1 MPLFTR
7 VRSWYQK
14 AAAPNSD
21 LSSILDTIQEKV
33 SESGF
38 AGMLSYTVCI
48 VEDSAECA
56 AALID
61 KVAASPFS
69 EGFEVHEMASRAELE
84 YFVSEGHAVDILI
97 TDINLGTD
105 AADGISTVRDLFPVG
120 SKTQVIYATGYIEYC
135 TPVYETQHVYFLV
148 KPVRQ
153 SALDDALKKALE
165 NLAGQ
170 STQGSEAKRAG
181 RGARAD
187 VPPESSPCALTFNVR
202 GRTIVVDADRIE
214 YLESERRKLRLHTDG
229 GVMEVYCSLADAQAM
244 LPEGFVRCHKSFV
257 VNLADVVEI
266 GKDDILAKSGSR
278 VPMSQKRRHEV
289 KEALLDYLKAR
300 A

>member
-7 VRSWYQK
+7 MRSWYQK
-14 AAAPNSD
+14 AAALNSD
-21 LSSILDTIQEKV
+21 LSGILDTIQEEV

-38 AGMLSYTVCI
+38 AGMPSYTVCI
-48 VEDSAECA
+48 VEDNAECA

-69 EGFEVHEMASRAELE
+69 EGFEVREMTSRAELE
-84 YFVSEGHAVDILI
+84 SFVSEGHAVDILI

-105 AADGISTVRDLFPVG
+105 AADGISMVRDLFPVG

-148 KPVRQ
+148 KPIRQ

-170 STQGSEAKRAG
+170 STQEDEAKRAG
-181 RGARAD
+181 RDARTD
-187 VPPESSPCALTFNVR
+187 VPPEVVPLRAHVQCARADDR
-202 GRTIVVDADRIE
+202 GRCR
-214 YLESERRKLRLHTDG
+214 LRRVSGKRA
-229 GVMEVYCSLADAQAM
+229 SQIALAY
-244 LPEGFVRCHKSFV
+244 R
-257 VNLADVVEI
+257 
-266 GKDDILAKSGSR
+266 
-278 VPMSQKRRHEV
+278 
-289 KEALLDYLKAR
+289 
-300 A
+300 

>member
-14 AAAPNSD
+14 AAAPCSD

-38 AGMLSYTVCI
+38 AGMPSYTVCI
-48 VEDSAECA
+48 VEDNAECA

-105 AADGISTVRDLFPVG
+105 AADGISMVRDLFPAG

-153 SALDDALKKALE
+153 SAFDDALNMDARDASVVLR
-165 NLAGQ
+165 
-170 STQGSEAKRAG
+170 SEAALSAASPLCDPPHCRAIG
-181 RGARAD
+181 RRVGWMQWTC
-187 VPPESSPCALTFNVR
+187 SS
-202 GRTIVVDADRIE
+202 
-214 YLESERRKLRLHTDG
+214 
-229 GVMEVYCSLADAQAM
+229 
-244 LPEGFVRCHKSFV
+244 
-257 VNLADVVEI
+257 
-266 GKDDILAKSGSR
+266 
-278 VPMSQKRRHEV
+278 
-289 KEALLDYLKAR
+289 
-300 A
+300 

>member
-1 MPLFTR
+1 M
-7 VRSWYQK
+7 RSWYQK

-21 LSSILDTIQEKV
+21 LSSILDTTQEKV

-38 AGMLSYTVCI
+38 AGMPSCTVCI
-48 VEDSAECA
+48 VEDNAECA

-105 AADGISTVRDLFPVG
+105 AADGISMVRDLFPAG
-120 SKTQVIYATGYIEYC
+120 SKTQAIYATGYIEYC

-153 SALDDALKKALE
+153 SAFDDALNLDARDALVV
-165 NLAGQ
+165 LH
-170 STQGSEAKRAG
+170 SEA
-181 RGARAD
+181 
-187 VPPESSPCALTFNVR
+187 ALT
-202 GRTIVVDADRIE
+202 AASPLCEPAALSSDR
-214 YLESERRKLRLHTDG
+214 
-229 GVMEVYCSLADAQAM
+229 A
-244 LPEGFVRCHKSFV
+244 
-257 VNLADVVEI
+257 
-266 GKDDILAKSGSR
+266 
-278 VPMSQKRRHEV
+278 
-289 KEALLDYLKAR
+289 
-300 A
+300 

>member
-1 MPLFTR
+1 MP
-7 VRSWYQK
+7 
-14 AAAPNSD
+14 
-21 LSSILDTIQEKV
+21 
-33 SESGF
+33 
-38 AGMLSYTVCI
+38 SYTVCI
-48 VEDSAECA
+48 VEDNAECA

-61 KVAASPFS
+61 GVAASPFS
-69 EGFEVHEMASRAELE
+69 EGLVIHEMASRAELE
-84 YFVSEGHAVDILI
+84 SFVSEGRAIDILI

-105 AADGISTVRDLFPVG
+105 AADGISMVRDLFPTG

-148 KPVRQ
+148 KPIRQ

-170 STQGSEAKRAG
+170 STQGSEAKRAS

-187 VPPESSPCALTFNVR
+187 VPPKLSPCALAFNVR
-202 GRTIVVDADRIE
+202 GRTIVVDADCIE

-229 GVMEVYCSLADAQAM
+229 NVMEVYCSLADAQAM

-266 GKDDILAKSGSR
+266 GKDDILVKSGAR
-278 VPMSQKRRHEV
+278 VPMSQKRRHGV
-289 KEALLDYLKAR
+289 KEALLDYLKVR

>member
-1 MPLFTR
+1 MP
-7 VRSWYQK
+7 
-14 AAAPNSD
+14 
-21 LSSILDTIQEKV
+21 
-33 SESGF
+33 
-38 AGMLSYTVCI
+38 SYTVCI
-48 VEDSAECA
+48 VEDNAECA

-105 AADGISTVRDLFPVG
+105 AADGISMVRDLFPVG

-153 SALDDALKKALE
+153 STLDDALKKALE

-170 STQGSEAKRAG
+170 STQGDEAKRAG

-187 VPPESSPCALTFNVR
+187 VPPEVVPLRAHIQCARSNDR
-202 GRTIVVDADRIE
+202 GRR
-214 YLESERRKLRLHTDG
+214 RLHRVFGKRTP
-229 GVMEVYCSLADAQAM
+229 QAAIA
-244 LPEGFVRCHKSFV
+244 H
-257 VNLADVVEI
+257 
-266 GKDDILAKSGSR
+266 
-278 VPMSQKRRHEV
+278 
-289 KEALLDYLKAR
+289 
-300 A
+300 

>member
-1 MPLFTR
+1 MP
-7 VRSWYQK
+7 
-14 AAAPNSD
+14 
-21 LSSILDTIQEKV
+21 
-33 SESGF
+33 
-38 AGMLSYTVCI
+38 SYTVCI
-48 VEDSAECA
+48 VEDNAECA
-56 AALID
+56 AAFID
-61 KVAASPFS
+61 KVAASSFS

-105 AADGISTVRDLFPVG
+105 AADGISMVRDLFPAG

-135 TPVYETQHVYFLV
+135 TLVYETQHVYFLV

-170 STQGSEAKRAG
+170 STQGGEAKRAG
-181 RGARAD
+181 RGAHTD
-187 VPPESSPCALTFNVR
+187 VPPKSFPCALTFNVR

-278 VPMSQKRRHEV
+278 VPMSQKRRYEV

>member
-1 MPLFTR
+1 MP
-7 VRSWYQK
+7 
-14 AAAPNSD
+14 
-21 LSSILDTIQEKV
+21 
-33 SESGF
+33 
-38 AGMLSYTVCI
+38 SYTVCI
-48 VEDSAECA
+48 VEDNVECA
-56 AALID
+56 TALID

-69 EGFEVHEMASRAELE
+69 EGLVVHEMASRAELE
-84 YFVSEGHAVDILI
+84 SFVSEGHAIDILI

-105 AADGISTVRDLFPVG
+105 AADGISMVRDLFPEG

-148 KPVRQ
+148 KPIRQ

-165 NLAGQ
+165 NLAGKN
-170 STQGSEAKRAG
+170 TQDAQEGK
-181 RGARAD
+181 GARAD
-187 VPPESSPCALTFNVR
+187 VPPKSSPCSLTFNVR
-202 GRTIVVDADRIE
+202 GRTIVVDADCLE

-229 GVMEVYCSLADAQAM
+229 SVVEVYCSLAEAQDM

-266 GKDDILAKSGSR
+266 GKDDILVKSGSR

>member
-1 MPLFTR
+1 MP
-7 VRSWYQK
+7 
-14 AAAPNSD
+14 
-21 LSSILDTIQEKV
+21 
-33 SESGF
+33 
-38 AGMLSYTVCI
+38 SYTVCI
-48 VEDSAECA
+48 VEDNAECA

-61 KVAASPFS
+61 RVAASPFS
-69 EGFEVHEMASRAELE
+69 EGLVIHEMASRAELE
-84 YFVSEGHAVDILI
+84 SFVSEGRAIDILI

-105 AADGISTVRDLFPVG
+105 AADGISMVRDLFPTG
-120 SKTQVIYATGYIEYC
+120 SKTQVIYATGYIKYC

-148 KPVRQ
+148 KPIRQ

-170 STQGSEAKRAG
+170 NARDEQAEQVGQS
-181 RGARAD
+181 ARAD
-187 VPPESSPCALTFNVR
+187 VPLKLSPCALAFNVR

-266 GKDDILAKSGSR
+266 GKDDILVKSGER

-289 KEALLDYLKAR
+289 KEALLDYLKVR

>member
-21 LSSILDTIQEKV
+21 LSSILDTTQEKV

-38 AGMLSYTVCI
+38 AGMPSYTVCI
-48 VEDSAECA
+48 VEDNAECA
-56 AALID
+56 AAFID

-105 AADGISTVRDLFPVG
+105 AADGISMVRDLFPAG

-153 SALDDALKKALE
+153 SAFDDALKKALE

-170 STQGSEAKRAG
+170 NVQDGQTEQVG
-181 RGARAD
+181 RGAHTD
-187 VPPESSPCALTFNVR
+187 VPPRSRSPAHSRSMCVVGRLWSTPIASSIWKASAASCGCTPTAVLWKCTARSQMLRPCCPKDSC
-202 GRTIVVDADRIE
+202 DAI
-214 YLESERRKLRLHTDG
+214 
-229 GVMEVYCSLADAQAM
+229 
-244 LPEGFVRCHKSFV
+244 
-257 VNLADVVEI
+257 
-266 GKDDILAKSGSR
+266 
-278 VPMSQKRRHEV
+278 
-289 KEALLDYLKAR
+289 R
-300 A
+300 ASW

>member
-1 MPLFTR
+1 MP
-7 VRSWYQK
+7 
-14 AAAPNSD
+14 
-21 LSSILDTIQEKV
+21 
-33 SESGF
+33 
-38 AGMLSYTVCI
+38 SYTVCI
-48 VEDSAECA
+48 VEDNAECA

-61 KVAASPFS
+61 RVAASPFS
-69 EGFEVHEMASRAELE
+69 EGLVIHEMASRAELE
-84 YFVSEGHAVDILI
+84 SFVSEGRAIDILI

-105 AADGISTVRDLFPVG
+105 AADGISMVRDLFPTG

-148 KPVRQ
+148 KPIRQ

-170 STQGSEAKRAG
+170 NAQGGRDSQAG
-181 RGARAD
+181 QGTRAD
-187 VPPESSPCALTFNVR
+187 VPPKSSPCSLTFNVR

-214 YLESERRKLRLHTDG
+214 YLESERRKLRLHADG
-229 GVMEVYCSLADAQAM
+229 SVVEVYCSLADAQDM

-257 VNLADVVEI
+257 VNLADIVEI
-266 GKDDILAKSGSR
+266 GKDDILVKSGSR

>member
-1 MPLFTR
+1 MP
-7 VRSWYQK
+7 
-14 AAAPNSD
+14 
-21 LSSILDTIQEKV
+21 
-33 SESGF
+33 
-38 AGMLSYTVCI
+38 SYTVCI
-48 VEDSAECA
+48 VEDNAECA

-61 KVAASPFS
+61 RVAASPFS
-69 EGFEVHEMASRAELE
+69 EGLVIHEMASRAELE
-84 YFVSEGHAVDILI
+84 SFVSEGRAIDILI

-105 AADGISTVRDLFPVG
+105 AADGISMVRDLFPTG

-148 KPVRQ
+148 KPIRQ

-170 STQGSEAKRAG
+170 STQGSEAKRAS

-187 VPPESSPCALTFNVR
+187 VPPKLSPCALTFNVR
-202 GRTIVVDADRIE
+202 GRTIVVDADCIE
-214 YLESERRKLRLHTDG
+214 YLESERRKLRLRTDG
-229 GVMEVYCSLADAQAM
+229 NVMEVYCSLADAQAM

-266 GKDDILAKSGSR
+266 GKDDILVKSGER

-289 KEALLDYLKAR
+289 KEALLDYLKVR

>member
-1 MPLFTR
+1 MP
-7 VRSWYQK
+7 
-14 AAAPNSD
+14 
-21 LSSILDTIQEKV
+21 
-33 SESGF
+33 
-38 AGMLSYTVCI
+38 SYTVCI
-48 VEDSAECA
+48 VEDNAECA

-61 KVAASPFS
+61 RVAASPFS
-69 EGFEVHEMASRAELE
+69 EGLVIHEMASRAELE
-84 YFVSEGHAVDILI
+84 SFVSEGRAIDILI

-105 AADGISTVRDLFPVG
+105 AADGISMVRDLFPAG

-135 TPVYETQHVYFLV
+135 TPVYETQHVYFMV
-148 KPVRQ
+148 KPIRQ

-165 NLAGQ
+165 NLAGKN
-170 STQGSEAKRAG
+170 TQDAQEGK
-181 RGARAD
+181 GARAD
-187 VPPESSPCALTFNVR
+187 VPPKSSPCSLTFNVR
-202 GRTIVVDADRIE
+202 GRTIVVDADCLE
-214 YLESERRKLRLHTDG
+214 YLESERRKLQLHTDG
-229 GVMEVYCSLADAQAM
+229 SVVEVYCSLADAQDM

-266 GKDDILAKSGSR
+266 DKDDILVKSGSR